1 MFVLLRQIRNDQQP
15 KQMEKKCKLN
25 STECY
30 GVKELEVLLE
40 LSSLLSN
47 KDIDLDEVIK
57 LLSEHLNAERI
68 ILTIL
73 NRENSN
79 IVIEGSYGINEQE
92 KKETVYQIGQGIIG
106 RVIKSG
112 ETILIPKIAESDEFL
127 NLTHAPTT
135 IDGTDVSF
143 ICTPIRYKDQI
154 IGTLSF
160 HKVYK
165 RVVSFD
171 YDVRLLKIVG
181 SMIGRT
187 MRRRQ
192 EYAEEMEQLRNEN
205 NNLRGELKN
214 RIMPNNHIKGNSGKM
229 NEVFSLIDSVAS
241 TDATVLIRGES
252 GVGKELVAD
261 ALHYNSLRKNK
272 PFIKVNCAALPE
284 SLIESELFGHEKG
297 SFTGA
302 SIQRIGRFEAANG
315 GTIFLDE
322 FGDIPASTQVKLLRV
337 LQEREIER
345 IGSATPIKVDVRILC
360 ATNRNLEDLILKGEF
375 REDLYYRINVFPIYI
390 PPLRERINDIPI
402 LADSFIEKFNKKHG
416 KNIKRITTMAIDT
429 LMVYHWPGN
438 IRELENCMERACI
451 LSTDQVIRT
460 SNLPPSLQ
468 TASTSKTMQSGTLD
482 IILGKIETQIIMDA
496 LIASKGNIAKAA
508 ENLGITE
515 RMMGLRIRKYEI
527 DPKRFKI
534 KNEHE

>member
-1 MFVLLRQIRNDQQP
+1 MDN
-15 KQMEKKCKLN
+15 KCKLN
-25 STECY
+25 STDCY
-30 GVKELEVLLE
+30 GVKELDVLLE

-47 KDIDLDEVIK
+47 KDIDLNQVIK
-57 LLSEHLNAERI
+57 LLAKHLNAERI

-79 IVIEGSYGINEQE
+79 IVIEGAYGINNDE
-92 KKETVYQIGQGIIG
+92 KKEVVYQIGQGVIG

-112 ETILIPKIAESDEFL
+112 ETILIPKIAESGEFL
-127 NLTHAPTT
+127 NLTHAPVT
-135 IDGTDVSF
+135 IDGLDVSF
-143 ICTPIRYKDQI
+143 ICSPIRYKDLT

-171 YDVRLLKIVG
+171 YDARLLKIVG

-192 EYAEEMEQLRNEN
+192 EYAEDMEQLRNEN

-214 RIMPNNHIKGNSGKM
+214 RIMPDHIKGNSGKM
-229 NEVFSLIDSVAS
+229 NEVFSLIDSVAC

-261 ALHYNSLRKNK
+261 ALHYNSHRKNK

-337 LQEREIER
+337 IQEREIER
-345 IGSATPIKVDVRILC
+345 IGSTTPIKVDVRILC
-360 ATNRNLEDLILKGEF
+360 ATNRNLEELIHNGDF

-390 PPLRERINDIPI
+390 PPLRERINDIPV
-402 LADSFIEKFNKKHG
+402 LADFFIDKFNKRHG
-416 KNIKRITTMAIDT
+416 KNIKRITAMAIDT

-438 IRELENCMERACI
+438 IRELENCIERACI
-451 LSTDQVIRT
+451 LSNDHVIRT
-460 SNLPPSLQ
+460 SNLPPTLQ

-482 IILGKIETQIIMDA
+482 TILGKIEKQIIMDA
-496 LIASKGNIAKAA
+496 LISSKGNGVKAA
-508 ENLGITE
+508 ESLGITE

-527 DPKRFKI
+527 DPKRFKT
-534 KNEHE
+534 KK

>member
-1 MFVLLRQIRNDQQP
+1 MNP
-15 KQMEKKCKLN
+15 SCKLN
-25 STECY
+25 RTDCY
-30 GVKELEVLLE
+30 GARELDVLLE
-40 LSSLLSN
+40 LSFLLSN
-47 KDIDLDEVIK
+47 KEIDLDEVIRI
-57 LLSEHLNAERI
+57 LAEHLNAERI
-68 ILTIL
+68 LLTLL
-73 NRENSN
+73 NRETQS
-79 IVIEGSYGINEQE
+79 IYIEGAFGIDKQDKNKTIYHVGE
-92 KKETVYQIGQGIIG
+92 GIIG
-106 RVIKSG
+106 RVIQTG
-112 ETILIPKIAESDEFL
+112 ETILIPKIAESTEFL
-127 NLTHAPTT
+127 NLTHAPTR
-135 IDGTDVSF
+135 INEMDVSF
-143 ICTPIRYKDQI
+143 ICTPIRYKDEN

-160 HKVYK
+160 HKIYE

-192 EYAEEMEQLRNEN
+192 EYAEEMEQLRIEN
-205 NNLRGELKN
+205 TSLKGELRN
-214 RIMPNNHIKGNSGKM
+214 RINPDYIKGNSSKM
-229 NEVFSLIDSVAS
+229 NEVFSLIESVAT

-261 ALHYNSLRKNK
+261 ALHYNSNRKNK

-302 SIQRIGRFEAANG
+302 SVQRIGRFEAANG

-345 IGSATPIKVDVRILC
+345 IGSTISIKVDVRIIC
-360 ATNRNLEDLILKGEF
+360 ATNRNLEELMEKGEF

-390 PPLRERINDIPI
+390 PPLRERINDIPV
-402 LADSFIEKFNKKHG
+402 LANFFIDKYNKRHG
-416 KNIKRITTMAIDT
+416 KEIKRITTMAIDT

-438 IRELENCMERACI
+438 IRELENCIERACI
-451 LSTDQVIRT
+451 LSSDHVIRT
-460 SNLPPSLQ
+460 SDLPPTLQ
-468 TASTSKTMQSGTLD
+468 TASTTETTQSGTLE
-482 IILGKIETQIIMDA
+482 IILGKMEKQIIMDA
-496 LIASKGNIAKAA
+496 LITTKGNCAKAA

-515 RMMGLRIRKYEI
+515 RMMGLRIRKFEI
-527 DPKRFKI
+527 DPKRFKT
-534 KNEHE
+534 KKEYE